1 MPSSPTSE
9 PTPDTV
15 SASAA
20 APTYDAVRDAGHRLA
35 GIAVRTPLLESP
47 ALNELCGGR
56 VLVKAETLQRT
67 GSFKFRGAYNRISR
81 LDTAEMDRGVVA
93 YSSGN
98 HAQGVAAAASMH
110 GVAAT
115 IVMPE
120 SAPAIK
126 QHATRRH
133 GAEVILHDGT
143 RPELEAFAHDL
154 TARTGAVL
162 IRPFDDNHVIA
173 GQGTVGLELAEQA
186 KEMGAALDAVV
197 IPCGGGGLSAGM
209 ALVLERDMP
218 DCALF
223 ISEPAG
229 FDDTRRSLALG
240 ERVANAPGARSIC
253 DALLVPICGE
263 LTFPINL
270 RLLSGGFAV
279 DDGEVERA
287 MVALFTHVKLVME
300 PGGAVALAAC
310 LSGAHD
316 CGGKTVAVVA
326 SGGNVDP
333 GLFAEIL
340 SRNPMP

>member
-1 MPSSPTSE
+1 MASSPTSE
-9 PTPDTV
+9 PTPDAAGV
-15 SASAA
+15 SGA

-35 GIAVRTPLLESP
+35 GTAVITPLLESP
-47 ALNELCGGR
+47 DLNELCGGR

-81 LDTAEMDRGVVA
+81 LDAAEKERGVVA

-98 HAQGVAAAASMH
+98 HAQGVAAAARMH

-115 IVMPE
+115 IVMPQ

-126 QHATRRH
+126 QQATQAH
-133 GAEVILHDGT
+133 GAEVILQDGT
-143 RPELEAFAHDL
+143 RAELEAHAHDL
-154 TARTGAVL
+154 TAKSGAVL
-162 IRPFDDNHVIA
+162 IRPFDDRHVIA

-186 KEMGAALDAVV
+186 RELGAALDAVV
-197 IPCGGGGLSAGM
+197 VPCGGGGLCAGI
-209 ALVLERDMP
+209 ALVLEREMP
-218 DCALF
+218 ECAVL

-229 FDDTRRSLALG
+229 FDDTRRSLAAG

-279 DDGEVERA
+279 DDAEVERA
-287 MVALFTHVKLVME
+287 MVALFAHLKLVVE

-316 CGGKTVAVVA
+316 CRGKTVAVVA

-340 SRNPMP
+340 GRNPIP